1 LYHRTNEQ
9 LIVPPAVEP
18 ISLQEAQQHLRIDSL
33 DDADYVQSL
42 ITVARQTLEQWCWS
56 SFIQQTW
63 QYWWN
68 RFWWKMFLPR
78 PPVRVGFN
86 PVVNPGDPMRP
97 LQNTNCGGVSYV
109 GYLLPQAISEAPSAY
124 VTLPTTVWETSKE
137 NELPFLRMAYLQ
149 TFPVTRGYRDD
160 VTAIVVSGYG
170 PKPSD
175 VPMPLRQAMKLLIA
189 YLYANRGEVPALPPQ
204 AIDHLIGPYRFKE
217 F

>member
-1 LYHRTNEQ
+1 M
-9 LIVPPAVEP
+9 
-18 ISLQEAQQHLRIDSL
+18 RIDSL

-42 ITVARQTLEQWCWS
+42 ITVARQTLEQWCWL

-63 QYWWN
+63 QYWWD

-109 GYLLPQAISEAPSAY
+109 GYLLPQAISEAPSVLRDPAHDR
-124 VTLPTTVWETSKE
+124 VG
-137 NELPFLRMAYLQ
+137 NEQGKRASLSRMAYLQ

-189 YLYANRGEVPALPPQ
+189 YLYRTAAKSPPCLPRPS
-204 AIDHLIGPYRFKE
+204 IT
-217 F
+217 